1 MRTPLSLV
9 PLVLIPLLSGCSMTP
24 GPVSEPSPAQLI
36 PKPDQS
42 QDSLF
47 STDAEV
53 LSDAAIAR
61 ILEFEWRSPPR
72 ARIAILP
79 FGSESWF
86 GWSEELNEAAS
97 AMQDRLADRLGG
109 STGVAHVAYL
119 PSVLT
124 PRERTV
130 ARLREAAARY
140 QADLML
146 VYRTQCHS
154 FDKYR
159 FLRNSQS
166 RARCTVDA
174 LLLDTRTGLVP
185 FSLAQSESFDATRSG
200 EDLNFRETVLRAH
213 LQATGSAL
221 DSIAVQVVSFLDR
234 GQHGQ
239 P

>member
-1 MRTPLSLV
+1 MRKALFLIPVLLLGCSSGLPVRDAYV
-9 PLVLIPLLSGCSMTP
+9 PLPVPETP
-24 GPVSEPSPAQLI
+24 
-36 PKPDQS
+36 
-42 QDSLF
+42 DSLF

-53 LSDAAIAR
+53 LTDAAIER
-61 ILEFEWRSPPR
+61 ILEFQWRAPPQ

-97 AMQDRLADRLGG
+97 TMQDRLANRLGG
-109 STGVAHVAYL
+109 AASVAHVAYL

-124 PRERTV
+124 PRERSV

-159 FLRNSQS
+159 FLKRDQA

-185 FSLAQSESFDATRSG
+185 FSIAHSESFDAARSDQ
-200 EDLNFRETVLRAH
+200 DLNFRETVLRAH
-213 LQATGSAL
+213 LQATAAAL
-221 DSIAVQVVSFLDR
+221 DSIAAEVLHFLDL
-234 GQHGQ
+234 G
-239 P
+239 